1 MRYPIEYNTP
11 HITKESISMDMLRDA
26 FYSLDPDT
34 VAGRDGVTWHKYGE
48 RREANLEELYR
59 RIQDGTYRAKPPK
72 LVPVLLP
79 NGEPDTSQ
87 PQRQILCVE
96 DQVAQLAFF
105 AANEK
110 ARLSSE
116 WRVPSRPRTRIP
128 DLKGFAEFRRYHG
141 ERLCRF
147 RTVFPGKTWKL
158 LFIELEA
165 KTKVPLSIELR
176 DNLISACLDLVERK
190 KDIKSNTD
198 LLASLETARKKESE
212 YKDLIKQIYR
222 PIKRCR
228 KHLRALK
235 MTLETEDL
243 YRIQISLV
251 RVQRTLFG
259 DVATIPF
266 DTLDLLLV
274 AMDRSMREISTT
286 STGPL
291 PDEALHQF
299 IRCLAEIFRS
309 AKKSGQHPTGTTM
322 REHSHRHSRRLL
334 WRCITCCHR
343 RRRSAQMVFTPVQR

>member
-1 MRYPIEYNTP
+1 
-11 HITKESISMDMLRDA
+11 MDMLRDA
-26 FYSLDPDT
+26 FSSLDPDT

-48 RREANLEELYR
+48 RREANLEDLYR

-79 NGEPDTSQ
+79 NGEPDNSQ
-87 PQRQILCVE
+87 PQKRILCVD
-96 DQVAQLAFF
+96 DQVARLAFL

-110 ARLSSE
+110 ARRSGE
-116 WRVPSRPRTRIP
+116 WQVPSRPRTRIP
-128 DLKGFAEFRRYHG
+128 DLRVFAELRRYHG

-147 RTVFPGKTWKL
+147 RTVFPGKSWKRW
-158 LFIELEA
+158 FNELET

-176 DNLISACLDLVERK
+176 DNLISACLDLIERK
-190 KDIKSNTD
+190 KNKQRNTD
-198 LLASLETARKKESE
+198 LLSGLETARKKESE
-212 YKDLIKQIYR
+212 YKDLIKQFYR

-228 KHLRALK
+228 KHLRALR
-235 MTLETEDL
+235 MNLETEDL
-243 YRIQISLV
+243 YRIQDSLM

-266 DTLDLLLV
+266 DTLDLLL
-274 AMDRSMREISTT
+274 AALDRSMREISTT

-309 AKKSGQHPTGTTM
+309 ARKKRPTSNWNDHKGAFTSPFQTFVTEVHNLLPQHAQIGTNGFY
-322 REHSHRHSRRLL
+322 S
-334 WRCITCCHR
+334 
-343 RRRSAQMVFTPVQR
+343 RSALSAQVDRVLSKLRAGEL